1 MKFIWLGTKDITYD
15 QSVFTSAFIKFW
27 ISFNCTSPL
36 FYLVSKF
43 LIPDLKKPVS
53 ANGTLGHV
61 IVKPPFH
68 VLLMSSEEG
77 DEKLAPASCTHTDQ
91 IILLRIFLSIGE
103 GLGVGTGN
111 CSKNVT
117 H

>member
-1 MKFIWLGTKDITYD
+1 MGTKHNTYD
-15 QSVFTSAFIKFW
+15 QSVFTTAFIEIW

-36 FYLVSKF
+36 SYLVSKF

-91 IILLRIFLSIGE
+91 IVLLRIFLSIGE

>member
-1 MKFIWLGTKDITYD
+1 MH
-15 QSVFTSAFIKFW
+15 FTIILS
-27 ISFNCTSPL
+27 
-36 FYLVSKF
+36 SKQ
-43 LIPDLKKPVS
+43 IPDSRFKLKKPVS

-77 DEKLAPASCTHTDQ
+77 DEKLAPASCAHTDQ
-91 IILLRIFLSIGE
+91 IVLLRIFLSIGE

-111 CSKNVT
+111 CSKNVR